1 MSDLDGNSLIAHVTR
16 EYIFTSQKRSYQI
29 GLLFYGAILLLIWI
43 GCAKKPITP
52 TGVVPSPI
60 PTIRVCLEE
69 QLASGSLNFL
79 TPYQLNLEE
88 AVYVLDSTVGT
99 FQVSWENRHLTF
111 RSRSRFFSFEKFERI
126 EFIPLEKG
134 EFSWRGN
141 LYNGKIIFAKNG
153 NSIIIVN
160 ELLLPDYLRGV
171 VPYEIPS
178 HSEEYYQAIVSQ
190 TIAAATYAYYALK
203 NPASPFFDIYS
214 DNRDQIYQGNRI
226 KTALVDKAVL
236 ESQGLVLLTVNDQVV
251 KLQYHSTCG
260 GAIDHFPLTSTS
272 GNQSNFIH
280 DSWND
285 QVNCEIS
292 PQFRWVRSFT
302 AQDLLDNLTK
312 MGLLNAAQTTQ
323 WKNQGYSLEIEI
335 VSRNNSGRVEKMK
348 LKVHDQEILL
358 SNWQIRQVLA
368 DRSNNLLPSNLFII
382 KRSQKKPD
390 QFYIVGAGF
399 GHGRGM
405 CQWGAIGLALR
416 GNSYKD
422 ILHFYY
428 PDLKLSKV
436 F

>member
-1 MSDLDGNSLIAHVTR
+1 MSGLDGNSLIAQVTR
-16 EYIFTSQKRSYQI
+16 ENIFTSQRRGYRI
-29 GLLFYGAILLLIWI
+29 RLLFCGVIFILIWI
-43 GCAKKPITP
+43 GCARKAVIP
-52 TGVVPSPI
+52 TGVVPSGI

-69 QLASGSLNFL
+69 QLASGTLYFL

-88 AVYVLDSTVGT
+88 AVYVLDSTVGV
-99 FQVSWENRHLTF
+99 FQISWENRYLTV
-111 RSRSRFFSFEKFERI
+111 RSKSRFFSFNKFERI

-134 EFSWRGN
+134 EFRWKGN
-141 LYNGKIIFAKNG
+141 LYNGKISFIKNG
-153 NSIIIVN
+153 NSIIVIN
-160 ELLLPDYLRGV
+160 ELLLPDYLKGV

-203 NPASPFFDIYS
+203 NPASLFFDIYS

-226 KTALVDKAVL
+226 KTVLVDKAVS
-236 ESQGLVLLTVNDQVV
+236 ESQGLILQTVNDQVV

-260 GAIDHFPLTSTS
+260 GAIDHFSPTSTS
-272 GNQSNFIH
+272 GNQSNLIH

-285 QVNCEIS
+285 QINCEIS
-292 PQFRWVRSFT
+292 PQFRWVRSLT

-312 MGLLNAAQTTQ
+312 MGLLNAAKTTQ

-335 VSRNNSGRVEKMK
+335 VSRNNSGRVEKMR
-348 LKVHDQEILL
+348 LKVQDQEILL
-358 SNWQIRQVLA
+358 SNWQIRQVFA

-382 KRSQKKPD
+382 KRSQKNPD

>member
-1 MSDLDGNSLIAHVTR
+1 M
-16 EYIFTSQKRSYQI
+16 
-29 GLLFYGAILLLIWI
+29 WI
-43 GCAKKPITP
+43 GCAKKPVTP
-52 TGVVPSPI
+52 TGVVPPAI
-60 PTIRVCLEE
+60 PAIRVCLEE
-69 QLASGSLNFL
+69 QLASGTLYFL

-99 FQVSWENRHLTF
+99 FQLSWENRHLTV
-111 RSRSRFFSFEKFERI
+111 RSKSRFFSFEKFERI
-126 EFIPLEKG
+126 EFLPLEKG
-134 EFSWRGN
+134 EFLWRGN
-141 LYNGKIIFAKNG
+141 PYTGKIVFAQNE
-153 NSIIIVN
+153 NSIIVVN
-160 ELLLPDYLRGV
+160 ELLLPEYLKGV

-178 HSEEYYQAIVSQ
+178 HSEEYYQAIISQ
-190 TIAAATYAYYALK
+190 AIAAATYAYYALK

-214 DNRDQIYQGNRI
+214 DSRDQIYQGNQI
-226 KTALVDKAVL
+226 KTALVDKAVS
-236 ESQGLVLLTVNDQVV
+236 ESQGLILQTVNDQVV
-251 KLQYHSTCG
+251 KIQYHSTCG
-260 GAIDHFPLTSTS
+260 GAIDHFPLTSPS
-272 GNQSNFIH
+272 GNQSNFIP

-302 AQDLLDNLTK
+302 AQDLLDNLTR

-348 LKVHDQEILL
+348 LKVQEQEILL
-358 SNWQIRQVLA
+358 SNWQIRQVFA

-382 KRSQKKPD
+382 KRSQKNPD